1 MDNEVSFL
9 KSCFAEYYSN
19 HGVTPPER
27 FDRREYA
34 FMPFGAKLMKRHIS
48 FKRRKDL
55 QSFITKMVP
64 AHIYYSSAFYRYP
77 DAPTMEEKGWMGAE
91 LIFDLDMDHLKKGK
105 NLKYEDGLKLVKEE
119 FKRLV
124 EDFLL
129 NDFGFEKRYIK
140 LFFSGGRGY
149 HCHVTDPKVLQL
161 DGNERREIVDYITG
175 IDLDENLV
183 FRKRVLD
190 VAKVRGRKVAKSYRL
205 EIPKPDEPGWRGR
218 IGRSVLSII
227 ESIARGE
234 EDKLKEIGISRK
246 DLEKL
251 REELS
256 RERLER
262 IMKEGLIDQSTFIKK
277 FFLRE
282 SVRRVAISSVTGETD
297 EPVTCD
303 IKRLIRL
310 PSSLHGKTG
319 LKVCEIDING
329 IDDFNPLSDAVV
341 FDDEKIEIV
350 MEKNLSIEMNG
361 EKFEL
366 KKGECKVPKYLA
378 VFLVGRGMAKVKK
391 FES

>member
-19 HGVTPPER
+19 HRVIPPER

-55 QSFITKMVP
+55 QSFIAKMVP

-129 NDFGFEKRYIK
+129 DDFGFEKRYIK

-234 EDKLKEIGISRK
+234 EDKLKEIGISKK

-329 IDDFNPLSDAVV
+329 IDDFDPLSDAVV

-378 VFLVGRGMAKVKK
+378 VFLIGREMAKVKK